1 MQQYAKN
8 ACVCI
13 KNRHNAYT
21 EGNGAY
27 AYARVGTSIYI
38 AAVCIKKLLS
48 RQVYATKEEYAYV
61 CTCIEPYAT
70 GHKSHAIRA
79 QTALIS
85 GAFPP
90 YPRAPARR
98 VHSEGVVKGCSE
110 GARKGCSEGA

>member
-1 MQQYAKN
+1 MQWNARYVVCTCIATVKIRIRMQQYATN

-13 KNRHNAYT
+13 KNRHTAYT

-70 GHKSHAIRA
+70 GHKPHAIRA

-85 GAFPP
+85 
-90 YPRAPARR
+90 R
-98 VHSEGVVKGCSE
+98 VGS
-110 GARKGCSEGA
+110 

>member
-70 GHKSHAIRA
+70 GHKPHAIRA

-85 GAFPP
+85 PHPGAPS
-90 YPRAPARR
+90 ARPGHR
-98 VHSEGVVKGCSE
+98 HTSVRPFSF
-110 GARKGCSEGA
+110 

>member
-85 GAFPP
+85 CL
-90 YPRAPARR
+90 RR
-98 VHSEGVVKGCSE
+98 TGGTEYSQTIKEKCSQATNAEGPSN
-110 GARKGCSEGA
+110 

>member
-70 GHKSHAIRA
+70 GHKPHAIRA
-79 QTALIS
+79 QTALIPL
-85 GAFPP
+85 PP
-90 YPRAPARR
+90 RL
-98 VHSEGVVKGCSE
+98 
-110 GARKGCSEGA
+110 GARARESPRHRGISTE